1 MPCGNVVG
9 QPLVNKAAKR
19 RKKLGKV
26 GESELPVVY
35 AITARF
41 GYASEN
47 KTSCAK

>member
-1 MPCGNVVG
+1 MQCGNVVG

-26 GESELPVVY
+26 GKSELPVEY

-41 GYASEN
+41 EYAREN
-47 KTSCAK
+47 KTGCAK